1 MLTMVFYSSIISN
14 VAPKIEAFMQYG
26 AICHSHLQL
35 EDHSR
40 HVLTVRFLQL
50 EDHSKHVL
58 TVRFLQLEDGSS
70 S

>member
-1 MLTMVFYSSIISN
+1 
-14 VAPKIEAFMQYG
+14 MQYG

-35 EDHSR
+35 EDHTR

-58 TVRFLQLEDGSS
+58 IVRFLQLEDHS
-70 S
+70 

>member
-1 MLTMVFYSSIISN
+1 
-14 VAPKIEAFMQYG
+14 MQYG

-58 TVRFLQLEDGSS
+58 TVRFLSASKHVLTVRFLLNLY
-70 S
+70 